1 MSHLFEVRVVAN
13 RVSAT
18 YWRITSCEYIDVDL
32 YLIMNDSIKSFNL
45 VATSIMN
52 SDYFIYEVKFQTGK
66 EIGSVKKMFPGC
78 IVEKIPMKNNNRI
91 FVYYDKENNV
101 YVPFDDPSM

>member
-18 YWRITSCEYIDVDL
+18 YWRITSSEYIDVDL
-32 YLIMNDSIKSFNL
+32 YLIVNDSIKSFKL
-45 VATSIMN
+45 VATSIME
-52 SDYFIYEVKFQTGK
+52 SDYFIYEVKFQSAK
-66 EIGSVKKMFPGC
+66 ELCSVKKMFPGC
-78 IVEKIPMKNNNRI
+78 IVETIPVKIKNRV
-91 FVYYDKENNV
+91 FVCYDKENNV